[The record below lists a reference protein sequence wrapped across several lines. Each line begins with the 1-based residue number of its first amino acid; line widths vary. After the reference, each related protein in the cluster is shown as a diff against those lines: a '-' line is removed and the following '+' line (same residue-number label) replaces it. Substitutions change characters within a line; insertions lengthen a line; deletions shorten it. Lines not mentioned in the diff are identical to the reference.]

1 MAILAAACPE
11 SIEEKDMASEKP
23 KIQMGALLSIQLGRI
38 RTINCITVAVV
49 ISAIGKCV
57 IKGWRDDTDYF
68 LVTTTKSRKV
78 TATVSLKECQF
89 SNISLGGRTSVLIIL
104 SIDGAV

>member
-1 MAILAAACPE
+1 
-11 SIEEKDMASEKP
+11 
-23 KIQMGALLSIQLGRI
+23 
-38 RTINCITVAVV
+38 
-49 ISAIGKCV
+49 
-57 IKGWRDDTDYF
+57 F

>member
-1 MAILAAACPE
+1 
-11 SIEEKDMASEKP
+11 
-23 KIQMGALLSIQLGRI
+23 MGALLSIQLGRM
-38 RTINCITVAVV
+38 RTINCITVAAV

-89 SNISLGGRTSVLIIL
+89 FKRLSWRKSPSTDHLIN
-104 SIDGAV
+104 

>member
-1 MAILAAACPE
+1 M
-11 SIEEKDMASEKP
+11 
-23 KIQMGALLSIQLGRI
+23 
-38 RTINCITVAVV
+38 

-104 SIDGAV
+104 SIDGAPQSSVPMYLDDPVIRMLITIKVDGI